1 MTPPLTFAIRSSRY
15 DALHKRLEFTASGRR
30 GRCSFTVVTDVVCLK
45 EPMSSENIHLVALMR
60 LTELF
65 RTPSASG
72 KD

>member
-1 MTPPLTFAIRSSRY
+1 VSPPLTFAIRSSRY
-15 DALHKRLEFTASGRR
+15 DVLRKRLEFTASGRR

-45 EPMSSENIHLVALMR
+45 EPLSSENIHMVALIR

-65 RTPSASG
+65 RVPSASG